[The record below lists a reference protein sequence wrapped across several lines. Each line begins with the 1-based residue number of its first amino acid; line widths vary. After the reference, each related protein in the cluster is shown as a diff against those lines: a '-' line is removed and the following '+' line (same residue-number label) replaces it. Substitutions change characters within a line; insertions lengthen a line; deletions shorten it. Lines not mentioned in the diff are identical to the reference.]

1 MITAVVFDMDGLLFD
16 TENVA
21 KVSWIECADEMG
33 IQGIAEIYH
42 LFIGLNRADGNAL
55 LCQIYGDDFP
65 VLEFRQRATDRFQEK
80 IERDGL
86 PVKTGAR
93 EILQWL
99 KDNHVKTALA
109 SSSRRDVIQHHLERV
124 GFLDYFQLIIGGN
137 MVEHSKPEPDIYL
150 KACEMLGENPATVA
164 AIEDSP
170 NGIRSSSRA
179 GMIPLMVPDL
189 VEPTE
194 ELKALF
200 HQSFSSLLEVREFLQ
215 ENIKA
220 E

>member
-16 TENVA
+16 TENLA
-21 KVSWIECADEMG
+21 KISWIECADEMG
-33 IQGIAEIYH
+33 IQGIEEIYH

-55 LCQIYGDDFP
+55 LRKIYGDDFP
-65 VLEFRQRATDRFQEK
+65 VLEFRQRATDRFHEK
-80 IERDGL
+80 VERDGL
-86 PVKTGAR
+86 PVKMGAG
-93 EILQWL
+93 EILKWL

-109 SSSRRDVIQHHLERV
+109 SSSKRDVIQNHLERV
-124 GFLDYFQLIIGGN
+124 GFTDYFQIIIGGD

-150 KACEMLGENPATVA
+150 KACELLGENPASVA
-164 AIEDSP
+164 AVEDSP
-170 NGIRSSSRA
+170 NGIRSSARA

-200 HQSFSSLLEVREFLQ
+200 YKSFASLLEVREFLQ
-215 ENIKA
+215 KNVDFD
-220 E
+220 